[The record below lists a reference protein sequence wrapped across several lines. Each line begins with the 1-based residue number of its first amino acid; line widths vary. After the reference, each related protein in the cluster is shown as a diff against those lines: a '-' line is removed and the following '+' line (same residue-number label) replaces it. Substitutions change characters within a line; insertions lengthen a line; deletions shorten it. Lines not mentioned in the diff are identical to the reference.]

1 MRART
6 YTGLP
11 AQARIATS
19 SVVHRIVAVAR
30 AWLPKEAIDPALQS
44 YHDYLKITRRTPLGD
59 LFDVRGA
66 TALRSCGVSIVK
78 LLEALMRCGVP
89 RNLMCDSI

>member
-66 TALRSCGVSIVK
+66 TALRSCGVMYC
-78 LLEALMRCGVP
+78 EAPGGFDAMWRATKFDV
-89 RNLMCDSI
+89 